1 MAEELLLLQM
11 RLLQLKGD
19 VGEKTSTVK
28 IGNYD
33 VSGIRNQLKFDLTNA
48 QKKVLGEIFNDFS
61 SGYVMNRLV
70 QGDVGCGKTAVA

>member
-1 MAEELLLLQM
+1 M

-48 QKKVLGEIFNDFS
+48 QKRFWAKYLTIFLV
-61 SGYVMNRLV
+61 VML
-70 QGDVGCGKTAVA
+70 